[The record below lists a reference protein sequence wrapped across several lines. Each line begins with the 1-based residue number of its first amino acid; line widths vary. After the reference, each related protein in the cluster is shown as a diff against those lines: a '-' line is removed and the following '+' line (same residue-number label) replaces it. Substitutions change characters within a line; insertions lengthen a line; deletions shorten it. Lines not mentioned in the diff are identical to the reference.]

1 MKAAWV
7 YFILCQPAHLY
18 VGVANDPLARFDLHC
33 KGRGAMALRL
43 RRPIALLG
51 AVDYPT
57 RREAL
62 QAEYRIKR
70 LRTAVKWTLACLAA
84 DDPAWVDFAVPRGWR
99 PFLFGSSGTDVFGS
113 VGQKTIASPP
123 SCKFPSR

>member
-1 MKAAWV
+1 MEGAWV
-7 YFILCQPAHLY
+7 YFILCEPSYLY
-18 VGVANDPLARFDLHC
+18 VGVATDPLARFALHC
-33 KGRGAMALRL
+33 RGRGALALKL

-70 LRTAVKWTLACLAA
+70 LRTGEKWTLACIAA
-84 DDPAWVDFAVPRGWR
+84 DDSAWRQYAVPRGWR
-99 PFLFGSSGTDVFGS
+99 PYQFKPCFS
-113 VGQKTIASPP
+113 
-123 SCKFPSR
+123 